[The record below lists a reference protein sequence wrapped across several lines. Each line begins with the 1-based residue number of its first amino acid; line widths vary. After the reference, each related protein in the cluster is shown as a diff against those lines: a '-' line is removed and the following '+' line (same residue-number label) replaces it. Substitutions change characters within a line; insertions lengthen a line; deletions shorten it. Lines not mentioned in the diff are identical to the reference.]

1 MDTSIDH
8 APVLVF
14 TYGNPSRGDDA
25 LGPTMFDLLVKH
37 KQNTN
42 ELDNVDLLTDFQ
54 LQIEHAIDLEQR
66 KAVLFIDASVSSS
79 APYEFHKLQPEQ
91 DDSYTTHAMS
101 PASVLAV
108 YQQINH
114 REPPPSYMLTIR
126 GYEFGLGKELSAQ
139 GKTNLQQA
147 YEFIKRLVESD
158 VVNWPEKAR
167 NVGVTN

>member
-1 MDTSIDH
+1 MINTIDH

-42 ELDNVDLLTDFQ
+42 ELNNVDLLTDFQ
-54 LQIEHAIDLEQR
+54 LQIEHAVDLEHR
-66 KAVLFIDASVSSS
+66 EAVLFIDASVSSS
-79 APYEFHKLQPEQ
+79 APYELHKLQPEQ

-114 REPPPSYMLTIR
+114 RQPPPCYMLTIR
-126 GYEFGLGKELSAQ
+126 GYEFDLGKELSAQ
-139 GKTNLQQA
+139 GKTNLQQG
-147 YEFIKRLVESD
+147 YEFIISLLKTDVE
-158 VVNWPEKAR
+158 NWPEKAR
-167 NVGVTN
+167 NVRLTN